1 LFISQPDYD
10 RQRKEGEMPE
20 DNIGGDPQTPPEGG
34 MPEGSEAGN
43 KPDATK
49 LLAELEETRKAL
61 KVANAEAADRRKKL
75 QAFEEAEAKRKEA
88 EMSEVEKLN
97 AKLAEMVT
105 EREAIQQ
112 ALMDTKLDAAI
123 SGAAA
128 TLKFRNPV
136 DARAL
141 IDMDAIEISENGAI
155 KGVEA
160 ALKALAK
167 ERPYLIDSV
176 SVPDTDG
183 TKRSQGKAAQDE
195 AALQTIA
202 ARYGIQTK

>member
-1 LFISQPDYD
+1 
-10 RQRKEGEMPE
+10 MPE

-183 TKRSQGKAAQDE
+183 TKRNQRKAAQDE